1 MTEDEM
7 YDIIYGYEESE
18 REFHERNIEL
28 ENENAILRKKN
39 TRLRE
44 ACRDSNRQLRIANK
58 DNAQLAVL
66 NKMTH
71 YDNAKLREENAK
83 LRDILYDSRINKM
96 VKKQEELIDELRH
109 FAKTCITVEDC
120 GIDYCPFEKICKSAT
135 REIYS
140 DGCKLYEE
148 MQRLGVC
155 D

>member
-28 ENENAILRKKN
+28 ENENANLRKRN
-39 TRLRE
+39 ARLKE
-44 ACRDSNRQLRIANK
+44 TCRDSNRKLRITNK
-58 DNAQLAVL
+58 DNEQLAVL
-66 NKMTH
+66 NKMVH
-71 YDNAKLREENAK
+71 YENAELRQGNAK
-83 LRDILYDSRINKM
+83 LRDILYDPRINIM
-96 VKKQEELIDELRH
+96 IKKQEKLIAELRE

-120 GIDYCPFEKICKSAT
+120 GIDYCPFEKMCSSST

-140 DGCKLYEE
+140 DECKLYEE
-148 MQRLGVC
+148 MKRLGVS